1 MESTA
6 SAQGPLGDP
15 DALVPGSQ
23 AGPWRIEREL
33 GRGGMGTVYAVTHAE
48 IGKQAALKVVHRRV
62 LSPGEDRMLLE
73 AQVVNLV
80 GHPNIVDIFETGHL
94 EDQRPY
100 LVMERLEGV
109 SLAQRA
115 DEGKL
120 FPDQVISILLQV
132 CDALIAAHA
141 TGIIHRDLKLD
152 NVFLID
158 NADDPKH
165 PRVKLLDWGIA
176 KVIVESGRKTLHH
189 TVDGQLIGTP
199 QYLAPEQARGGE
211 VSPKTDVYSLGV
223 MAYELFLEHL
233 PFEAETAAE
242 IMTMH
247 LRATPPPASEA
258 WPDIPPA
265 LEELLNEMLAK
276 QPDHRPTMLD
286 VARRLETIRDE
297 LDRRRLRVPT
307 TETPVAQPVDV
318 QAPVLVNDSSSSAS
332 WVPPT
337 PRWQW
342 VVGAAAIC
350 ATICLF
356 LVSQLVD
363 TADAGATT
371 LGDTPALLSPADLA
385 GPLAKP
391 PEAPASAAAPAAPVI
406 ASEPAPLAV
415 AEEAPVTD
423 KPTKPRI
430 KQAPRAPSRTPAAP
444 RRNARLDPDG
454 TFDPYR

>member
-1 MESTA
+1 MDSTA
-6 SAQGPLGDP
+6 SAQGPTGDP
-15 DALVPGSQ
+15 DALLPGCQ

-33 GRGGMGTVYAVTHAE
+33 GRGGMGTVYAVTHVE
-48 IGKQAALKVVHRRV
+48 IGKHAALKVVHRRV

-115 DEGKL
+115 DDGKL
-120 FPDQVISILLQV
+120 LPDQVIGILLQV

-158 NADDPKH
+158 NPDDPKQ

-176 KVIVESGRKTLHH
+176 KVIVEDGHRKTLHH

-199 QYLAPEQARGGE
+199 QYLAPEQARGDQ
-211 VSPKTDVYSLGV
+211 VSAKTDVYSLGV
-223 MAYELFLEHL
+223 MAYELFLEQL

-247 LRATPPPASEA
+247 LRATPPPPSDA
-258 WPDIPPA
+258 WPDIPTQ
-265 LEELLNEMLAK
+265 LEELLHEMLAK
-276 QPDHRPTMLD
+276 QPGHRPSMLD
-286 VARRLETIRDE
+286 VARRLEAVRDE
-297 LDRRRLRVPT
+297 LELRRRNATQPAVT
-307 TETPVAQPVDV
+307 VTPVVDV
-318 QAPVLVNDSSSSAS
+318 TPVSSKSLVP
-332 WVPPT
+332 PPT
-337 PRWQW
+337 PARQRWQW
-342 VVGAAAIC
+342 VVGAAS
-350 ATICLF
+350 
-356 LVSQLVD
+356 LV
-363 TADAGATT
+363 
-371 LGDTPALLSPADLA
+371 
-385 GPLAKP
+385 
-391 PEAPASAAAPAAPVI
+391 ASAALFLASEVFDSTDASATPSDPIGELVAPVLSPPPPEPAISLPAAAAPPAFVTLDTTPMLLDDMPRSVVRPPVKI
-406 ASEPAPLAV
+406 
-415 AEEAPVTD
+415 
-423 KPTKPRI
+423 KP
-430 KQAPRAPSRTPAAP
+430 APRARKPVPAAP
-444 RRNARLDPDG
+444 RRNAKLDPDG

>member
-1 MESTA
+1 MVSTA
-6 SAQGPLGDP
+6 SAQGVPSTGDP
-15 DALVPGSQ
+15 DALAPGSQ

-33 GRGGMGTVYAVTHAE
+33 GRGGMGTVYAVTHSE

-62 LSPGEDRMLLE
+62 LNPGEDRMLLE

-94 EDQRPY
+94 DDKRPY

-120 FPDQVISILLQV
+120 LPDQVIEILLQV

-158 NADDPKH
+158 NPDDPRN

-176 KVIVESGRKTLHH
+176 KVVAEHARSTHH
-189 TVDGQLIGTP
+189 TIDGQLIGTP
-199 QYLAPEQARGGE
+199 QYLSPEQARGGQ
-211 VSPKTDVYSLGV
+211 VSEKTDVYSLGV
-223 MAYELFLEHL
+223 MAYELFLEQL

-247 LRATPPPASEA
+247 LRAVPPPASEA

-265 LEELLNEMLAK
+265 LEDLLHEMLAK
-276 QPDHRPTMLD
+276 NPAHRPTMLE
-286 VARRLETIRDE
+286 VARRLEAVREE
-297 LDRRRLRVPT
+297 LKARRVRLMTDAVSPAAPAL
-307 TETPVAQPVDV
+307 EVA
-318 QAPVLVNDSSSSAS
+318 APLVAK
-332 WVPPT
+332 PALPQRQ
-337 PRWQW
+337 RWQW
-342 VVGAAAIC
+342 VVGAVAI
-350 ATICLF
+350 ATSAMLF
-356 LVSQLVD
+356 VVSQLVD
-363 TADAGATT
+363 STAATAST
-371 LGDTPALLSPADLA
+371 LGTVDEAAQVVPQPEPVA
-385 GPLAKP
+385 P
-391 PEAPASAAAPAAPVI
+391 PPPVAAPAPVAVNDEVAP
-406 ASEPAPLAV
+406 AAEPAPVV
-415 AEEAPVTD
+415 APPPPRKSPPPKIRQQSRAAKLAPV
-423 KPTKPRI
+423 
-430 KQAPRAPSRTPAAP
+430 AP
-444 RRNARLDPDG
+444 RRNAKVDPDG